1 MVLDARGTIWETIMR
16 FTPASILLASALALS
31 ASSGLTRKAAEPVI
45 ANADVRAVQWKE
57 RGAAAL
63 TAGNLAAA
71 RDSYETALLLT
82 PEDAQIYFA
91 LGRIAR
97 AEHMPGKAIRYF
109 GRVLDMEPN
118 NQLAMQA
125 EGLAMMDK
133 GATESA
139 RETLAQLRT
148 LCKTEC
154 AVADPLV
161 AAIAAGAPK
170 VASADTE
177 NGAAPS
183 EHP

>member
-1 MVLDARGTIWETIMR
+1 MR
-16 FTPASILLASALALS
+16 FTPASIILASALALS
-31 ASSGLTRKAAEPVI
+31 ASSGLTRKAARSQI
-45 ANADVRAVQWKE
+45 ADADVRAAQWKE

-63 TAGNLAAA
+63 GTSNYAAA
-71 RDSYETALLLT
+71 RDAYETALLLS
-82 PEDAQIYFA
+82 PDDSQIYFA

-161 AAIAAGAPK
+161 AAIAAGAPR
-170 VASADTE
+170 VASASAE
-177 NGAAPS
+177 NGAAPP